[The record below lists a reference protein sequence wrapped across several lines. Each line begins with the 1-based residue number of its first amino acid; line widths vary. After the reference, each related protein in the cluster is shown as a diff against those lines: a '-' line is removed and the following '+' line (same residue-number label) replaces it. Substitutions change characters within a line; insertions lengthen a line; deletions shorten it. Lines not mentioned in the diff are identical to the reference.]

1 MSFKAMNHKETQDW
15 QQTKI
20 PLSGYQWDLNTHCS
34 QRDLNSAISDHFS
47 KLSQY
52 KATAAYFT
60 SFLCALIPNNGYN
73 SRLSWTSWNVRG
85 IKPKTPSHELALK
98 TTRPPLRL
106 SQLNHLFYFFVQFK
120 LIFFI
125 QSFFLKFESNC
136 GDCIWVSRYES
147 RMKNKIAILCSSW
160 TAQWLLSRWLLC
172 DVTILSY
179 LLALM
184 VFCLWGTNAC

>member
-20 PLSGYQWDLNTHCS
+20 PRSGYQWDLNTHCS

-52 KATAAYFT
+52 KAIWTAAYFT
-60 SFLCALIPNNGYN
+60 SFLCAWYQTMVITAGCPEQVGMWEESNPRLLVMSWILKPLDHLYVWATTTN
-73 SRLSWTSWNVRG
+73 SF
-85 IKPKTPSHELALK
+85 IF
-98 TTRPPLRL
+98 
-106 SQLNHLFYFFVQFK
+106 LFNSNQFFHPI
-120 LIFFI
+120 LFF
-125 QSFFLKFESNC
+125 KFESNC

-179 LLALM
+179 FLSLRSGGLLD
-184 VFCLWGTNAC
+184 F